1 MFWKECRSW
10 YFFYKL
16 VYYWTKFYDENI
28 TFSFLHSYLMWKLE
42 MYIRKK
48 WSKELPN
55 LNIVFDKYKKGDSFF
70 CPRRFLDEFDT
81 GKYFELLK
89 DWKEKCKIY
98 QLREK
103 PHLKFWPYRHKKIL
117 GKANTI
123 RRSVIFLCFNFLEPL
138 SYCRYF
144 ILQVVK
150 IFFEKMV
157 CFNAKFGY
165 LILNCQETISWLL
178 DKRRENQGNCG
189 CCQKA
194 GCYVCNR
201 FNYIKTEL
209 QKRMLFLKKRPVNQ
223 FCGKY
228 MIILINKQINMT
240 RIFIDFKSIL
250 KEP

>member
-1 MFWKECRSW
+1 M
-10 YFFYKL
+10 
-16 VYYWTKFYDENI
+16 
-28 TFSFLHSYLMWKLE
+28 
-42 MYIRKK
+42 
-48 WSKELPN
+48 
-55 LNIVFDKYKKGDSFF
+55 
-70 CPRRFLDEFDT
+70 
-81 GKYFELLK
+81 
-89 DWKEKCKIY
+89 
-98 QLREK
+98 
-103 PHLKFWPYRHKKIL
+103 

-209 QKRMLFLKKRPVNQ
+209 QKNAFFEKQDWPHQPV
-223 FCGKY
+223 
-228 MIILINKQINMT
+228 LWQIHDN
-240 RIFIDFKSIL
+240 FN
-250 KEP
+250 KEPNKYDKNIYRFRIYIERTVKSDYLIQKYDFVNDVILEIH